1 MSLPTSIDVLI
12 VGAGPTGVTLGNLL
26 GRYGVSALIIDK
38 AADVLTHPRAIALDN
53 EALRILQMAGLSED
67 AFARVAIP
75 CVRMHSPY
83 FGEFAHFKTTGCLDG
98 HPKLVT
104 FFQPELEHAL
114 RRQMQAYSQIVLAQQ
129 TELVSFS
136 ETRSGIDAELKTADG
151 NRHVVNARYLIG
163 ADGASSRVRE
173 LLELGFQGAT
183 YIEDWL
189 IIDASKTAKPMD
201 HIEFICDP
209 KRPTPHMPAPAGRE
223 RWEFMLQPGETRE
236 QMLQPEKIRQLLTP
250 WAKPDEVSIERNA
263 VYRFHAR
270 VVSKFQKGR
279 AFLIG
284 DAAHITPPF
293 VGQGLCAGLR
303 DAANL
308 GWKLAWVIH
317 GRAAPQILDTYDTE
331 RRQHAADM
339 IALATLMGKLI
350 MPSNAIKAFFTHAL
364 VRLLRSLPIIGA
376 WIDDLKI
383 KPENRFH
390 DGLLVK
396 GKSTSALVRG
406 SHFPQALLR
415 HADGA
420 YAWSDDALGDHL
432 SLVGFGIDPATLL
445 TADQLAR
452 WQAVGGR
459 CFQLCYR
466 GQALC
471 RSVGANVWE
480 DINGEMLPSLAPIG
494 WLAVVRPDHSII
506 TDGPSVDAAML
517 IDASIDLLSAP
528 KTPPT
533 AVTD

>member
-1 MSLPTSIDVLI
+1 MSLPVSIDVLI
-12 VGAGPTGVTLGNLL
+12 VGAGPVGVTLGNLL

-38 AADVLTHPRAIALDN
+38 ASGILAHPRAIALDN
-53 EALRILQMAGLSED
+53 EALRILQMAGLGED

-75 CVRMHSPY
+75 VVKMHSPY
-83 FGEFAHFKTTGCLDG
+83 FGEFARFKTTGCLDG

-114 RRQMQAYSQIVLAQQ
+114 RRQMQSYPQIALAQQ
-129 TELVSFS
+129 TELVSFTES
-136 ETRSGIDAELKTADG
+136 TSGIDVELQCPDG
-151 NRHVVNARYLIG
+151 SRHMVNTRYLIG

-173 LLELGFQGAT
+173 LLELGFQGST

-201 HIEFICDP
+201 HIEFNCDP
-209 KRPTPHMPAPAGRE
+209 KRPTPHMPAPDGRE
-223 RWEFMLQPGETRE
+223 RWEFMLQPGESRE
-236 QMLQPEKIRQLLTP
+236 QMLQTEKIRELLAP
-250 WAKPDEVSIERNA
+250 WARPDEVIIERSA

-308 GWKLAWVIH
+308 GWKLAWVINS
-317 GRAAPQILDTYDTE
+317 RAAPQILDTYDLE

-339 IALATLMGKLI
+339 IGLATLMGKLI
-350 MPSNAIKAFFTHAL
+350 MPSNAVKAFLTHGL
-364 VRLLRSLPIIGA
+364 VRMLRSLPVIGA
-376 WIDDLKI
+376 WIDDLKM
-383 KPENRFH
+383 KPENRFKQ
-390 DGLLVK
+390 GLMVPGEK
-396 GKSTSALVRG
+396 TTALVRG

-415 HADGA
+415 HADGTF
-420 YAWSDDALGDHL
+420 AWSDDVLGDHL

-445 TADQLAR
+445 SADDMSR
-452 WQAVGGR
+452 WHALGGH
-459 CFQLCYR
+459 CIQLCYR
-466 GQALC
+466 GQALN
-471 RSVGANVWE
+471 RSVGKHVWE
-480 DINGEMLPSLAPIG
+480 DINGEMLPGLAPTG

-506 TDGPSVDAAML
+506 TDGPSSEAAHL
-517 IDASIDLLSAP
+517 IEASIKLLCSP
-528 KTPPT
+528 TPAHLT
-533 AVTD
+533 